1 MKFTA
6 LLVLAITMAFSFAAM
21 AAETKPVPAF
31 FELRTYHAAEGKFAD
46 LLARFRNHTLKLFEK
61 HGITNIGYWIPTEE
75 KDGAQN
81 TLVYL
86 LAYPSAEAR
95 EMLWKEFI
103 NDPEWKAAAKASE
116 VNGKL
121 VAKVESVYLAPT
133 AYSMFNV
140 ELAAA
145 NRTFELRTYTTPDG
159 KLDALHQRFSGHTIE
174 LFKKYGMTNIL
185 YTTPIREKDGAGHK
199 LIYLLAHKDKAAQ
212 AASFAAF
219 RADPEWIKIKA
230 ESEKDG
236 SLTEKENGVVSLLL
250 TATDFSPLK

>member
-1 MKFTA
+1 
-6 LLVLAITMAFSFAAM
+6 
-21 AAETKPVPAF
+21 
-31 FELRTYHAAEGKFAD
+31 
-46 LLARFRNHTLKLFEK
+46 
-61 HGITNIGYWIPTEE
+61 
-75 KDGAQN
+75 
-81 TLVYL
+81 
-86 LAYPSAEAR
+86 
-95 EMLWKEFI
+95 MLWKEFI
-103 NDPEWKAAAKASE
+103 NDPEWNAAAKASE

-121 VAKVESVYLAPT
+121 VAKVEKVEKVESVYLAPT

-140 ELAAA
+140 ESDAA

-159 KLDALHQRFSGHTIE
+159 KLDALHQRFSDHTIE

-185 YTTPIREKDGAGHK
+185 YTTPIREKDGAGRK

-250 TATDFSPLK
+250 TPTDFSPLK